1 MEVEMVFNG
10 STFWSFDTPATIATK
25 MSYAKSQGLGG
36 AFAWSLDG
44 DDASGTL
51 LNAMRAGLQ

>member
-1 MEVEMVFNG
+1 MVFNG